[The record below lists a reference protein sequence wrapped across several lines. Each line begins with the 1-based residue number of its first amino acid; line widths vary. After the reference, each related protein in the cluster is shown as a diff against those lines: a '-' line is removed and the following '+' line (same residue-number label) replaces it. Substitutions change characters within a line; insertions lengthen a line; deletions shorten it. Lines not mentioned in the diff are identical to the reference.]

1 MMRSSLCDYSYKYIH
16 VKRTITIPN
25 SAVAGA
31 AANNTNKKVILKN
44 CATFTK
50 CISEINNAQI
60 DDAFTL
66 PIILSVCSSL
76 MDCTNLIEYSDIY
89 SKPSGSL

>member
-1 MMRSSLCDYSYKYIH
+1 M
-16 VKRTITIPN
+16 
-25 SAVAGA
+25 
-31 AANNTNKKVILKN
+31 
-44 CATFTK
+44 
-50 CISEINNAQI
+50 ISEINNAQI

-89 SKPSGSL
+89 SKTSGSL